1 MPSYI
6 PFLELDSL
14 SPKLVVDSYHPEAF
28 NLSHWRGANIH
39 SHLQDD
45 TSTGIVLNAIKQNI
59 PELSYPYVSNN
70 HWDIDGFMGIWSLL
84 NPELAIEYEEV
95 IRAMALLGDFREW
108 DTNREYADK
117 VLKLVCWLN
126 TIEKKEFYKPFGAG
140 EFEQNELIGSI
151 EKYHYF
157 LPRFEEVLKNPDSFK
172 EDWRAEY
179 DKVKA
184 HLPLKNQKFI
194 PDIRLSIVKA
204 DTPLHYYALFAESG
218 QADMVLMMY
227 PENRNELEYKYTT
240 WVDTPLRKSFPRISF
255 KPLAAHLNKLEENG
269 KWVYHA
275 IKDTGPSLH
284 LHTSTLDKADR
295 FDHPFTREIGSSSIP
310 AEQFQEI
317 ITSYYR
323 KAYEYVSPQSLWTWK
338 EMQEVNEGLGAK
350 LAPWK

>member
-1 MPSYI
+1 MPSYV
-6 PFLELDSL
+6 PFLELDTL

-28 NLSHWRGANIH
+28 NLSHWRGANVH

-84 NPELAIEYEEV
+84 NPQLAMEYEEV

-108 DTNREYADK
+108 NPESKYADR

-126 TIEKKEFYKPFGAG
+126 TVEKKEFYKPFGAD
-140 EFEQNELIGSI
+140 QNELIGSI
-151 EKYHYF
+151 EKFDYF
-157 LPRFEEVLKNPDSFK
+157 LPVFGEVLQNPDRFRIDWEK
-172 EDWRAEY
+172 EFRE
-179 DKVKA
+179 VKT
-184 HLPLKNQKFI
+184 HLSLKKQEFI
-194 PDIRLSIVKA
+194 PDIRLCVVNASS
-204 DTPLHYYALFAESG
+204 PLHYYALFAESD

-227 PENRNELEYKYTT
+227 PENRYELEYKYTT
-240 WVDTPLRKSFPRISF
+240 WVDTPLRESFPRISL
-255 KPLAAHLNKLEENG
+255 KPLVAYLNTLEKNG

-295 FDHPFTREIGSSSIP
+295 FDHPYTREIGSSSIP
-310 AEQFQEI
+310 PEQFQEMVI
-317 ITSYYR
+317 SYYR
-323 KAYEYVSPQSLWTWK
+323 MAYEHIAPQSLWTWK
-338 EMQEVNEGLGAK
+338 EMQKVNEGLGSK
-350 LAPWK
+350 LARWK